1 MAIGIFQHTPSGAVI
16 FGANAR
22 ATVGEKTLLKK
33 HTKILLITDAAVRAA
48 GVVDDVEKSL
58 GDRVV
63 MVDSAVVADG
73 DTDHVEAL
81 AARAADAGVTAI
93 CAVGGG
99 SVIDSAK
106 GTAAVM
112 ATGKALK
119 DLEGVAG
126 VRTKTIPVVAIPTTS
141 GTGSEATQ
149 FAVIKSPRE
158 KTKRILVDTNLIPT
172 LAILDPTALLGLPPG
187 VTAATAVD
195 AVTHA
200 VEAAVSRMKNP
211 IGSALC
217 TEALRLMVGE
227 RALARALSSPSDVD
241 ARADC
246 LMAAHLAGQ
255 AVNTSMLGSTHAL
268 AHVLGAGYGV
278 PHGVA
283 NGLFLTDVMRA
294 NATKVSAIY
303 AGMGHALGCADDC
316 DAVIDTVEAFIA
328 DVAGL
333 PRRLRDAAVG
343 LTEDAL
349 PALAAAA
356 AIDPDNPTNP
366 VRLDET
372 ALLSI
377 LRGRW

>member
-1 MAIGIFQHTPSGAVI
+1 MAITPFQHTPSGAVI
-16 FGANAR
+16 FGAGAR
-22 ATVGEKTLLKK
+22 ATVGDKTLLKK
-33 HTKILLITDAAVRAA
+33 HSAVLVVTDAAVLAA
-48 GVVDDVEKSL
+48 GVADDVIKGL
-58 GDRVV
+58 GDRAVI
-63 MVDSAVVADG
+63 VDSAVVADG
-73 DTDHVEAL
+73 DTAHVEAL
-81 AARAADAGVTAI
+81 AARASARGVTAI

-106 GTAAVM
+106 GAAAVM
-112 ATGKALK
+112 ATGKTLK
-119 DLEGVAG
+119 AMEGVAA
-126 VRTKTIPVVAIPTTS
+126 VRTKTVPVVAVPTTS

-149 FAVIKSPRE
+149 FAVIKDRAAGE
-158 KTKRILVDTNLIPT
+158 KRILVDTNLIPA
-172 LAILDPTALLGLPPG
+172 LAVLDPTALLGLPAA

-200 VEAAVSRMKNP
+200 VEAAVSRMRNP
-211 IGSALC
+211 VGGALA

-227 RALARALSSPSDVD
+227 KALARALAAPADVD

-255 AVNTSMLGSTHAL
+255 AVNTSMLGATHAL
-268 AHVLGAGYGV
+268 AHVVGAAHGV

-294 NATKVSAIY
+294 NAAKVVAIY
-303 AGMGHALGCADDC
+303 ATLGPALGCDATV
-316 DAVIDTVEAFIA
+316 DAVIATVEGFIA

-333 PRRLRDAAVG
+333 PRRLRDVAPG
-343 LTEDAL
+343 CGEDEL

-356 AIDPDNPTNP
+356 AKDPDNPTNP
-366 VRLDET
+366 VRLDEA

-377 LRGRW
+377 LRARW